1 MGINLNEIPVKMSVI
16 LSRPQCVNPSYLS
29 DVHLCRK
36 IGSLSACIMVHHLFD
51 TKPLSKVNENP
62 VDSKKR

>member
-1 MGINLNEIPVKMSVI
+1 MGIMEIPVKMSVI
-16 LSRPQCVNPSYLS
+16 LSRPQCVNPSCLS
-29 DVHLCRK
+29 DVYLWMK